1 MSHLSDLLKKKPKT
15 EKEVSEELK
24 MLALQLAMKSLTVA
38 GGVGAFTDEDGNL
51 DYSKAIPTVPWV
63 T

>member
-1 MSHLSDLLKKKPKT
+1 MSHLSDLLKNPEKPK
-15 EKEVSEELK
+15 ENKDEQLK
-24 MLALQLAMKSLTVA
+24 LLALMLANKALTVA

-51 DYSKAIPTVPWV
+51 DYSKAIPTVPWI

>member
-15 EKEVSEELK
+15 EEEANRELK
-24 MLALQLAMKSLTVA
+24 ILALRLANSSLTLA

-51 DYSKAIPTVPWV
+51 DYSKAIPTVPWI

>member
-1 MSHLSDLLKKKPKT
+1 MSDLAKLLKNPIDK
-15 EKEVSEELK
+15 EKENNDRIK
-24 MLALQLAMKSLTVA
+24 MLALLLANKALTVA
-38 GGVGAFTDEDGNL
+38 AQEGSFQDEDGNL